1 MDEGLSAGAVWTITA
16 TALIILMTPALA
28 FFYAGMTRVKSSLN
42 MLMMSV
48 VSMGIVAVVWTLWGS
63 SMASSDGALF
73 ELFGNP
79 VADFGAAASKG
90 TDALLGISFNA
101 AFAIVTVAI
110 ISGSIADRA
119 KFGAWCLFV
128 PLWVTFAY
136 APMAYAVWGGGLLS
150 AEGTIGQWA
159 GEALDFAG
167 GTVIH
172 MNAGMAALVLAL
184 ILGVRHG
191 FGKDP
196 EQRPHNLPL
205 VMLGAALLWV
215 GWFGF
220 NVGAASDDVQAAT
233 ILLNTIVCPAA
244 AMLSWLLTEKIR
256 DGRPTTFGAASAI
269 VAGLVAI
276 SPACADVDAVGAV
289 LIGLATGVASAL
301 AIGLKY
307 KLNYD
312 DSLDVVSVHLVSGF
326 IGTIALGFLALPS
339 EGSAGG
345 LLYGG
350 GAAQLWAQVV
360 STVFALA
367 YSAAVTAILGL
378 AIHRAIGFRVE
389 ETVERDGIDEHQHAE
404 SAYHFGSFN
413 IAARR

>member
-1 MDEGLSAGAVWTITA
+1 MNEVLSAGAVWTITA

-28 FFYAGMTRVKSSLN
+28 FFYAGMTRVKSTLN

-48 VSMGIVAVVWTLWGS
+48 VSMGIVGVAWVLWGS

-73 ELFGNP
+73 QLFGNP
-79 VADFGAAASKG
+79 FADFGATSSRG
-90 TDALLGISFNA
+90 TDALLGVALNA
-101 AFAIVTVAI
+101 AFAMVTVAI

-119 KFGAWCLFV
+119 RFGAWCLFV
-128 PLWVTFAY
+128 PLWITFAY
-136 APMAYAVWGGGLLS
+136 APLAYAVWGGGLLS
-150 AEGTIGQWA
+150 ADGAIGEWA

-196 EQRPHNLPL
+196 DQRPHNLPL

-220 NVGAASDDVQAAT
+220 NVGAATNDVQAAT
-233 ILLNTIVCPAA
+233 ILLNTLVCPAA
-244 AMLSWLLTEKIR
+244 AMLTWLLTEKIR

-276 SPACADVDAVGAV
+276 SPACADVDAIGAI

-301 AIGLKY
+301 AIGFKY
-307 KLNYD
+307 KFNYD
-312 DSLDVVSVHLVSGF
+312 DSLDVVAVHLISGF
-326 IGTIALGFLALPS
+326 VGTVALGFLALPS
-339 EGSAGG
+339 EPGTGG
-345 LLYGG
+345 LFYGG
-350 GAAQLWAQVV
+350 GLNQLWAQIVA
-360 STVFALA
+360 TLFALI
-367 YSAAVTAILGL
+367 YSAAVTAIIAL
-378 AIHRAIGFRVE
+378 AIHKTIGFRVE
-389 ETVERDGIDEHQHAE
+389 KSVELDGLDEHQHAE
-404 SAYHFGSFN
+404 TAYNFGSVSTS
-413 IAARR
+413 IR

>member
-16 TALIILMTPALA
+16 TALILLMTPALA
-28 FFYAGMTRVKSSLN
+28 FFYAGMTRVKSTLN

-48 VSMGIVAVVWTLWGS
+48 VSMGIVGVVWVLWGS
-63 SMASSDGALF
+63 SMASSDGAFLQ
-73 ELFGNP
+73 LIGNP
-79 VADFGAAASKG
+79 FADFGARTSQG
-90 TDALLGISFNA
+90 TDALLGIAFNA

-150 AEGTIGQWA
+150 ADGAIGAWA

-172 MNAGMAALVLAL
+172 MNAGMAALVLAV

-191 FGKDP
+191 FGQDP
-196 EQRPHNLPL
+196 DQRPHNLPL
-205 VMLGAALLWV
+205 VMLGEALLWV

-220 NVGAASDDVQAAT
+220 NVGAATDDVQAAT
-233 ILLNTIVCPAA
+233 ILVNTLVCPAA
-244 AMLSWLLTEKIR
+244 AMLTWLLTEKIR

-276 SPACADVDAVGAV
+276 SPACADVDAIGAV
-289 LIGLATGVASAL
+289 LIGLVTGVVSAL

-312 DSLDVVSVHLVSGF
+312 DSLDVVAVHLVSGF
-326 IGTIALGFLALPS
+326 IGTVALGFLALPS
-339 EGSAGG
+339 EGGAGG
-345 LLYGG
+345 LFYGG
-350 GAAQLWAQVV
+350 GLAQLWAQVV
-360 STVFALA
+360 ATLFAWV
-367 YSAAVTAILGL
+367 YSAVVTAVIGL
-378 AIHRAIGFRVE
+378 AIHRTIGFRVE
-389 ETVERDGIDEHQHAE
+389 ETVELDGLDEHEHAE
-404 SAYHFGSFN
+404 SAYHFGSFSTP
-413 IAARR
+413 AH

>member
-28 FFYAGMTRVKSSLN
+28 FFYAGMTRVKSTLN

-48 VSMGIVAVVWTLWGS
+48 VSMGIVGVVWVLWGS
-63 SMASSDGALF
+63 SMASSETALF
-73 ELFGNP
+73 QLIGNP
-79 VADFGAAASKG
+79 LTDFGATTSQG
-90 TDALLGISFNA
+90 TNALLGIAFNA

-119 KFGAWCLFV
+119 RFGAWCLFV

-136 APMAYAVWGGGLLS
+136 APLAYAVWGGGLLS
-150 AEGTIGQWA
+150 AEGAIGAWA

-172 MNAGMAALVLAL
+172 MNAGMAALVLAV

-196 EQRPHNLPL
+196 DQRPHNLPL

-220 NVGAASDDVQAAT
+220 NVGAATDDVQAAT
-233 ILLNTIVCPAA
+233 ILLNTLVCPAA
-244 AMLSWLLTEKIR
+244 AMLSWLLTERIR

-276 SPACADVDAVGAV
+276 SPACADVNAIGAI

-312 DSLDVVSVHLVSGF
+312 DSLDVVAVHLVSGF
-326 IGTIALGFLALPS
+326 IGTVALGFLALPS
-339 EGSAGG
+339 EASAGG
-345 LLYGG
+345 LFYGG
-350 GAAQLWAQVV
+350 GLAQLWAQVV
-360 STVFALA
+360 ATLFAWA
-367 YSAAVTAILGL
+367 WSAVVTAVIGV
-378 AIHRAIGFRVE
+378 AIHRTIGFRVE
-389 ETVERDGIDEHQHAE
+389 RTVELDGLDEHQHAE
-404 SAYHFGSFN
+404 SAYHFGSFSSP
-413 IAARR
+413 AR